1 MKKLAALLVIVLALS
16 LSGAALAEAPDMS
29 MTYCNP
35 LNLPVIDVSTRLSEM
50 PESSDGILDATSVNE
65 TLSLETMAP
74 ANARSL
80 VRSTGALGSLREDYT
95 RTIADVFVYQVS
107 DGTIYLYAT
116 GNMQDDAT
124 YGACWSTTDYIN
136 WEYHQM
142 NLGVVA
148 PTFVQIGE
156 KYYFAGNNTPVYVSD
171 SPVGPWEELGYFQ
184 MPDGTETTGFGD
196 VNFFLDDDG
205 RLYLTY
211 SIGSPI
217 MGCELDPE
225 DPTKILTEPVALWYT
240 NPSNEWERFGSGN
253 QNSMCGYTE
262 GSQIIKYNGVYYLQV
277 ATNGTENISYCIG
290 VKKSTEGPLSGYA
303 YQQNNP
309 VTYDVDN
316 FIPGVGH
323 GCFLVDADGNIVVFY
338 TCCSLNGRR
347 LGMDLC
353 YIDEN
358 GDIVLDEATD
368 TPQLA
373 PNLAADA
380 GTGTD
385 LGLACLT
392 NVGGGY
398 WASSYA
404 EGRTPV
410 YATDD
415 SINTWWAPDAQ
426 DEAPQLAVGLKSV
439 YDVYAIQTNWAEL
452 GTAYT
457 RNNAVQYTIE
467 YFDLETN
474 DWELL
479 VDKSD
484 NTVANAIDYDV
495 IDGGVRTIAIR
506 LNILG
511 STDNAPIGVYDLRV
525 FGENSTLAQEKGLW
539 DLPR

>member
-1 MKKLAALLVIVLALS
+1 MKKLFCLLLALT
-16 LSGAALAEAPDMS
+16 LGAMGAAAMAEGLDMS
-29 MTYCNP
+29 QTYCNP
-35 LNLPVIDVSTRLSEM
+35 LNLPVMDVSTMLSEM
-50 PESSDGILDATSVNE
+50 PGSLDGLLDATSINE
-65 TLSLETMAP
+65 TLAKDTLTA
-74 ANARSL
+74 ADARSL
-80 VRSTGALGSLREDYT
+80 VRSTGAMGNLIEDNA
-95 RTIADVFVYQVS
+95 RTAADVFAYQVS

-116 GNMQDDAT
+116 GNMQDEAT

-148 PTFVQIGE
+148 PTFVQVGE

-184 MPDGTETTGFGD
+184 MPDGTGTTGFGD

-225 DPTKILTEPVALWYT
+225 DPTKMLTEPVALWYT
-240 NPSNEWERFGSGN
+240 QPSNEWERFGSGN

-262 GSQIIKYNGVYYLQV
+262 GSQIIKYNGVYYLQA

-290 VKKSTEGPLSGYA
+290 IKKSTEGPLSGYG

-323 GCFLVDADGNIVVFY
+323 GCFLVDADGNIVLFY
-338 TCCSLNGRR
+338 TSCISREDGRR
-347 LGMDLC
+347 VGMDLC
-353 YIDEN
+353 YVDEN
-358 GDIVLDEATD
+358 GDIVLPEATD

-373 PNLAADA
+373 PNLATDA
-380 GTGTD
+380 GTD
-385 LGLACLT
+385 IGLACLT
-392 NVGGGY
+392 NIGGGY

-404 EGRTPV
+404 EGRSPF

-415 SINTWWAPDAQ
+415 TVITWWAPAED
-426 DEAPQLAVGLKSV
+426 DEAPSLAVGLKSV
-439 YDVYAIQTNWAEL
+439 FDVYAIQTNWKEL
-452 GTAYT
+452 GTGFT

-474 DWELL
+474 SWQLL
-479 VDKSD
+479 VDKGG
-484 NTVANAIDYDV
+484 NTVANAIEYDV

-511 STDNAPIGVYDLRV
+511 STDNARIGVLDLRV

-539 DLPR
+539 DLGE